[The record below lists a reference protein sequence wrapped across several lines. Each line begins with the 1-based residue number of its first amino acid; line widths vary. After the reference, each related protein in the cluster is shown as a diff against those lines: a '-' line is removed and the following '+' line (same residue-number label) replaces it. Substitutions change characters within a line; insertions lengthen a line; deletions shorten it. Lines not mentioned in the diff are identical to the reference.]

1 MIPSVCLFIPFLSEI
16 LWKYND
22 SSKSLQNKAGDWLYK
37 TKKLAIPSEGA
48 TNKIVDIDTA
58 KVLGPSYFSWGFAF
72 EKEIF
77 DSYLYQ
83 HASEHMKTAILK
95 FTRSKK
101 TSDGFFTL
109 KNQLYGEYLAVESLN
124 SDSSG
129 WPTLYGKYIM
139 HS

>member
-58 KVLGPSYFSWGFAF
+58 K
-72 EKEIF
+72 
-77 DSYLYQ
+77 
-83 HASEHMKTAILK
+83 AI
-95 FTRSKK
+95 
-101 TSDGFFTL
+101 
-109 KNQLYGEYLAVESLN
+109 SLDAGIITQEDLDKDN
-124 SDSSG
+124 A
-129 WPTLYGKYIM
+129 
-139 HS
+139 